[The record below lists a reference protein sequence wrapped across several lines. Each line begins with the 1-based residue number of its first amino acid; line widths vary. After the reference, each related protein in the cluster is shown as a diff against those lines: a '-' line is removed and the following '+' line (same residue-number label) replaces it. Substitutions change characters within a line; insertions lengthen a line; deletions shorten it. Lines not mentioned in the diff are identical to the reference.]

1 MKTEPLRKTHPTS
14 RNPIHCYLIFH
25 LEHHLQQLL
34 HEEEHVKAAA
44 DANRVGHVVVRV
56 GVEAQSLRTE
66 KVRTCSARTASRNSV
81 PNLWDELKDG
91 VGEERPDGQANEVGQ
106 HFGEVGLLGEGDQ
119 EETQQGRQVDDRDG
133 QEAITPD

>member
-1 MKTEPLRKTHPTS
+1 M
-14 RNPIHCYLIFH
+14 
-25 LEHHLQQLL
+25 
-34 HEEEHVKAAA
+34 
-44 DANRVGHVVVRV
+44 
-56 GVEAQSLRTE
+56 
-66 KVRTCSARTASRNSV
+66 